1 MSLADHLR
9 ELRRRLIIS
18 VIAILV
24 GGVVAYFLYSQILTF
39 FLHPYCT
46 IQHQANRN
54 QPCTL
59 LILDP
64 IENLT
69 IRLKIAFFGGFVFA
83 LPVLLWQ
90 VWRFITPGLHPREK
104 RYAIPFVLS
113 SLVLFAC
120 GAFVALSTLPLAL
133 RFFHAVGGSQ
143 LSSFYAPDPYL
154 RLVILMI
161 IVYGIGFE
169 FPVVLVALLI
179 ARVLTT
185 AKLRKW
191 RRYAFV
197 GVVAAAGIFTPSSDP
212 VSMFALAIPLY
223 VFYEASILIG
233 RVLKR

>member
-24 GGVVAYFLYSQILTF
+24 GGFVAYFLYGHILTF
-39 FLHPYCT
+39 LLHPYCS
-46 IQHQANRN
+46 IQHQGNRS
-54 QPCTL
+54 QPCSLVT
-59 LILDP
+59 LDP
-64 IENLT
+64 IDKLT
-69 IRLKIAFFGGFVFA
+69 IRLKIAFFGGFVLA
-83 LPVLLWQ
+83 LPIVLWQ
-90 VWRFITPGLHPREK
+90 TWRFITPGLHPREK
-104 RYAIPFVLS
+104 RYAVPFVAAS
-113 SLVLFAC
+113 SVLFAF

-133 RFFHAVGGSQ
+133 RFFQSVGGSQ

-154 RLVILMI
+154 RLVTLMI
-161 IVYGIGFE
+161 IVYGLGFE
-169 FPVVLVALLI
+169 FPVVLVALLS
-179 ARVLTT
+179 ARVLST

-191 RRYAFV
+191 RRYAFLGIV
-197 GVVAAAGIFTPSSDP
+197 GASAIFTPSSDP